1 MHIEQNIESRA
12 TNVVTTGETSRRLP
26 ALLAALFGLGL
37 VFVAGF
43 AETQVVHNVA
53 HDTRHSAGFPCH

>member
-1 MHIEQNIESRA
+1 MSSEQSVTLQA
-12 TNVVTTGETSRRLP
+12 TQVVATTATRRLP
-26 ALLAALFGLGL
+26 AIIAALFGLGL

-43 AETQVVHNVA
+43 AQTQVVHNAA